1 MHSREE
7 LSSGVAKHVL
17 CPHVHIKTSFR
28 FHSGLFVP
36 FWQREYSIKG
46 IRMEWCISWALP
58 CVFTAQWDKRNL
70 S

>member
-7 LSSGVAKHVL
+7 LSSGVAKRVL

-36 FWQREYSIKG
+36 FWQHEYSIKG
-46 IRMEWCISWALP
+46 IRMELHFMGSAL
-58 CVFTAQWDKRNL
+58 CFYSSVG
-70 S
+70 